1 MCALFVGLNFNL
13 DLLSSLSCNP
23 TSKNHFSC
31 VLLAMFFFLSFFL
44 IYFALYLFDEMS
56 TRSTHTLISLLNM
69 SLVLKISPIGFYWN
83 IDSLISSHQSV
94 CERHWNLPS
103 DYVHTREG
111 TFIYLLLWME
121 VLWSNRKT
129 CWGIVWLLK
138 IFTFTCIS
146 KI

>member
-56 TRSTHTLISLLNM
+56 TRSAHALISLLSM

-83 IDSLISSHQSV
+83 IDNLISSHQSV

-103 DYVHTREG
+103 DYVQTRVG
-111 TFIYLLLWME
+111 TLNGSFVKQQKNLLRDCMVTENFHLYIYFKDI
-121 VLWSNRKT
+121 RR
-129 CWGIVWLLK
+129 
-138 IFTFTCIS
+138 
-146 KI
+146 